1 MRLKELSS
9 GVDVSK
15 KYRSQFSEKHTGELI
30 KLYCLDDEVAICLMC
45 CVLDHR
51 SHRCEEIKNMASQ
64 LRSAQWKQ
72 DLQTALSDVEEK
84 LRVLSFKKVTFL
96 TK

>member
-15 KYRSQFSEKHTGELI
+15 KYRSQFCEKHTGELI
-30 KLYCLDDEVAICLMC
+30 KLYCLDDEVAIYMLCY
-45 CVLDHR
+45 VRDHR
-51 SHRCEEIKNMASQ
+51 SHSFEEIKNIASQ

-84 LRVLSFKKVTFL
+84 LRVLS
-96 TK
+96 